1 MLTKVFF
8 QSMARGCS
16 GRLSS
21 ASPKVAVPAS
31 SFQLSSA
38 FSTVNTTSGPNDAQ
52 AVELEKEYASEI
64 KDIWNSYEE
73 KKKRKQSKVGV
84 VVSTKCTKTINVEY
98 AFRKFYPKYNVYMT
112 RHRRLQAHDETEQ
125 AREGDVVRIVPSRP
139 YSRTKHHM
147 LIDIIRRPTTASAIP
162 TDASAPTSVA
172 AASTPEASA
181 AAAAR
186 S

>member
-1 MLTKVFF
+1 M
-8 QSMARGCS
+8 
-16 GRLSS
+16 
-21 ASPKVAVPAS
+21 
-31 SFQLSSA
+31 
-38 FSTVNTTSGPNDAQ
+38 
-52 AVELEKEYASEI
+52 EKEYASEI
-64 KDIWNSYEE
+64 KDIWNSYDE

-98 AFRKFYPKYNVYMT
+98 AFRKFYPKYNVFMT

-139 YSRTKHHM
+139 YSRTKRHV

-162 TDASAPTSVA
+162 TDTSAPTSVA
-172 AASTPEASA
+172 AASASA
-181 AAAAR
+181 ASTAAAAR